1 MILSIFK
8 TIIFAMVP
16 IGEYQTAIPTAIFHW
31 GLSPLVAWGASLL
44 GSLLILPVV
53 LLLFLRARSVVENIW
68 PSKVQVFDAL
78 LERARRK
85 LGDKYE
91 AGGAIALFFFLVI
104 PFPLTG
110 IWTASLAAVAL
121 DIPWRYAFWGI
132 FSGAAVG
139 SGLVALGSVGGLWL
153 LG

>member
-1 MILSIFK
+1 
-8 TIIFAMVP
+8 MVP

-31 GLSPLVAWGASLL
+31 GLPPFMAWSASLL
-44 GSLLILPVV
+44 GSLLILPIV
-53 LLLFLRARSVVENIW
+53 LLTFLRARAIVEKIW
-68 PSKVQVFDAL
+68 PEKVKIFDAL
-78 LERARRK
+78 LDRARSK
-85 LGDKYE
+85 LGAKYE

-121 DIPWRYAFWGI
+121 EIPWRYAFWSI
-132 FSGAAVG
+132 LAGAAVG
-139 SGLVALGSVGGLWL
+139 SILITLASVGGGWL